1 MKKSFLAVAAVLALT
16 ACGTARQPAEK
27 HTPGAQQQQQV
38 PPQFLFTQDIQGAQ
52 QVGKG
57 NTGYRFVL
65 LVPGTTQPAAK
76 QPFVLSHSS
85 VKLPFANN
93 QTENIYQGVTDERG
107 MTPVFV
113 FEGPVQQEGFV
124 LLPKVGNGPVGGWVN
139 LTNGQRQPLVGTPY
153 SMAVCDKSPYLFS
166 ALTNNKGQ
174 SVYVAASGK
183 EVKVNLLPFSNDQA
197 VRAKQLADA
206 CPPTAKRAVPAKKAV
221 KKR

>member
-1 MKKSFLAVAAVLALT
+1 MKKSFLAVAAVLTLT
-16 ACGTARQPAEK
+16 ACGTTKQPAEK
-27 HTPGAQQQQQV
+27 QAPRAQQQQQI
-38 PPQFLFTQDIQGAQ
+38 PPQFVFTQEVQGAQ

-85 VKLPFANN
+85 IKLPFANN
-93 QTENIYQGVTDERG
+93 KTENIYRGVTDERG

-113 FEGPVQQEGFV
+113 FEGQVPQEGFL
-124 LLPKVGNGPVGGWVN
+124 LLPQVGKGPVGGWVN
-139 LTNGQRQPLVGTPY
+139 LSNEQRQPLVGAPY
-153 SMAVCDKSPYLFS
+153 SMAVCEKSPYLFS
-166 ALTNNKGQ
+166 ALTNNRGQ
-174 SVYVAASGK
+174 SAYVAVSNK
-183 EVKVNLLPFSNDQA
+183 NVKVELLPFSNDQT

-206 CPPTAKRAVPAKKAV
+206 CQPAAKAAPAKKAV